1 MYRRQSIEQAHEDLE
16 EIFRRILPR
25 YRMGVR
31 EEQIRL
37 SHAMLD
43 ALCQQRVALCDA
55 GVGIGKT
62 YAYLAACA
70 VWKKYSGF
78 QSYYCSGGQPSVA
91 ISTSS
96 ITLQDALTKEYIPFL
111 SNILLTHKMIQEP
124 LRSVVRKGKER
135 FVCDNRLDLRLRAVE
150 HKKKNS
156 EQRKALLS
164 LQEHFDMDKV
174 HGLSGFDRRQVCVPK
189 SCPKDCLLQETC
201 RYQNYLKQALSPDV
215 FIQICNHNYLLAD
228 AIHRHDG
235 YKPLL
240 KNYEALIVDEAHKLP
255 EAARQMYGERLTG
268 ADLAE
273 LCRLLE
279 KEQYTNL
286 ARKLREAFQVVM
298 DSVYNLAMKE
308 DHVKVS
314 FHLDSQRKRALLQ
327 ASRLLTRVLHTVDGN
342 IPSWICRRLERSRQI
357 LDLFLTGETKS
368 ILYLEYDLSGSPAFC
383 SNVQGN
389 EKRLGEQL
397 WKPGLPSILTSGT
410 LMAGDGFERT
420 RQLMG
425 LTNAARVSE
434 CVAVSPFCYKENCL
448 LYFPKKRRTVR
459 PEGGNEVRMLA
470 EQVYQL
476 ICATHG
482 HTLVLFTSYTLMGNI
497 YQELKHRVPYP
508 LLKVWKN
515 SQEVIR
521 EFKEQKNSV
530 LFAAG
535 SCWEGVDFPGDSVSS
550 LIIVR
555 LPFAVPDPISEAE
568 RENYDSLHQYIRKIV
583 VPDMQRRLR
592 QGFGRAIRTETDT
605 CVVSILDNRAG
616 IGGRYHQD
624 VLDALPECMVTDRMV
639 DVENFIQRR
648 KGILYYI

>member
-1 MYRRQSIEQAHEDLE
+1 MYRRHSLEQAHQDIE
-16 EIFRRILPR
+16 EIFRQILPK

-37 SHAMLD
+37 SHSMLD
-43 ALCQQRVALCDA
+43 ALCQQQVALCDA

-78 QSYYCSGGQPSVA
+78 QTNYCSGDRPSVV

-96 ITLQDALTKEYIPFL
+96 IALQDAITKEYIPFL
-111 SNILLTHKMIQEP
+111 SNILFTHKMIQEP
-124 LRSVVRKGKER
+124 LQSVVRKGKEH
-135 FVCDNRLDLRLRAVE
+135 FVCDNRLYLRLCAVE
-150 HKKKNS
+150 HKKKNW
-156 EQRKALLS
+156 EQRKALIS
-164 LQEHFDMDKV
+164 LQEHFDMDKSL
-174 HGLSGFDRRQVCVPK
+174 GLSGFDRRQVCVPK
-189 SCPKDCLLQETC
+189 SCPKDCLLRDAC

-228 AIHRHDG
+228 AIHRCDG
-235 YKPLL
+235 CKPLL
-240 KNYEALIVDEAHKLP
+240 KNYEVLIVDEAHKLP
-255 EAARQMYGERLTG
+255 EAAGQMYGERLSG

-286 ARKLREAFQVVM
+286 ARKLREAYQAVM
-298 DSVYNLAMKE
+298 DSVYNPAMKE
-308 DHVKVS
+308 EHAKTA
-314 FHLDSQRKRALLQ
+314 FHLESKRKKALLQ
-327 ASRLLTRVLHTVDGN
+327 ASRLLRRVLCTVDGN
-342 IPSWICRRLERSRQI
+342 IPRWTYQRLERSREI
-357 LDLFLTGETKS
+357 LEMFLTGETKS
-368 ILYLEYDLSGSPAFC
+368 IFYLEYDLSGFPVFC
-383 SNVQGN
+383 LNPLGSGKQ
-389 EKRLGEQL
+389 LGEQL
-397 WKPGLPSILTSGT
+397 WKSGIPSILTSGT
-410 LMAGDGFERT
+410 LMAGDGFART

-425 LTNAARVSE
+425 LTNTSRVTE
-434 CVAVSPFCYKENCL
+434 CVADSPFCYKKNCL
-448 LYFPKKRRTVR
+448 LYFPKGRRSGR
-459 PEGGNEVRMLA
+459 LEGGNEVKLLA
-470 EQVYQL
+470 EQIYQL

-497 YQELKHRVPYP
+497 YQELKYRVPYP

-550 LIIVR
+550 LIIVK
-555 LPFAVPDPISEAE
+555 LPFSVPDPISEAE

-616 IGGRYHQD
+616 INGRYHQD
-624 VLDALPECMVTDRMV
+624 VLDALPECMVTDRMI
-639 DVENFIQRR
+639 DVENFIQKR